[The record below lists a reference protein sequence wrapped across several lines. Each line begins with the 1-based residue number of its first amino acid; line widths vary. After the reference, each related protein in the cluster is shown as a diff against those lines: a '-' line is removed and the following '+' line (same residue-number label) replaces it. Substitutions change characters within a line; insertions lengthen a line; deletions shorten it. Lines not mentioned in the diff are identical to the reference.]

1 MSARI
6 LLADDHRIMR
16 EGLAALV
23 EKQPDMTV
31 IGQAGDG
38 RQAVQLARDLQPD
51 VIIMDASM
59 PVLNGMEATRRI
71 AAELPA
77 VKVLCLSFQS
87 EKRLVLAVLEAGAS
101 GYLLKDCAFEEL
113 ITAIRTVMTGQTYL
127 SAAVAATVV
136 EGYKARRADMKDSA
150 FTQLTEREREIVQL
164 LAEGLSTKDVAA
176 QLHLSVKT
184 VGTHREHLTA
194 KLHIRSLAE
203 LTKYAIREGLT
214 SVDS

>member
-1 MSARI
+1 MSVRI
-6 LLADDHRIMR
+6 ILADDHRIMR

-23 EKQPDMTV
+23 EHYPDMQV

-38 RQAVQLARDLQPD
+38 RQAVQLARELQPD
-51 VIIMDASM
+51 VIVMDASM

-71 AAELPA
+71 AAELPD

-87 EKRLVLAVLEAGAS
+87 NRRLVLAALEAGAS
-101 GYLLKDCAFEEL
+101 GYLLKDCAFEEV
-113 ITAIRTVMTGQTYL
+113 ITAIRTVMAGQTYL
-127 SAAVAATVV
+127 SAAIAGMVV
-136 EGYKARRADMKDSA
+136 EGYKARRAGPDDSA
-150 FTQLTEREREIVQL
+150 FTQLTDREREIIQL
-164 LAEGLSTKDVAA
+164 LAEGLTTKDIAA

-184 VGTHREHLTA
+184 VWTHREHLTA
-194 KLHIRSLAE
+194 KLHIHGLAE